1 MKSINQQ
8 INSKFSQGF
17 NNIFTPSLLNL
28 FILLSLIIILL
39 LIYFKNNKVDLFNCI
54 TDPLDPL
61 YIPENNNDI
70 NFFTNLIN
78 NYINNKNNK
87 TNYQQILNERQNTIQ
102 TLAHNINNIF
112 S

>member
-1 MKSINQQ
+1 MKTINQQ

-39 LIYFKNNKVDLFNCI
+39 LIYFKNNKVDLFACV

-61 YIPENNNDI
+61 YIPKNSNDT
-70 NFFTNLIN
+70 NFFANLIN

-87 TNYQQILNERQNTIQ
+87 NNYQQILNERNNTIQ
-102 TLAHNINNIF
+102 TLANNINKIF

>member
-1 MKSINQQ
+1 MKTINQQ

-39 LIYFKNNKVDLFNCI
+39 LIFFKNNKIDLFRCV

-61 YIPENNNDI
+61 YIPKNSNDT
-70 NFFTNLIN
+70 NFFINLIN
-78 NYINNKNNK
+78 NYTNNKETD
-87 TNYQQILNERQNTIQ
+87 TNYQQILIQRDKTIQ
-102 TLAHNINNIF
+102 TLANNINNIF

>member
-1 MKSINQQ
+1 MKTINQQ

-39 LIYFKNNKVDLFNCI
+39 LIYFKNNKVDLFTCV

-61 YIPENNNDI
+61 YIPKNSNDT
-70 NFFTNLIN
+70 NFFANLIN

-87 TNYQQILNERQNTIQ
+87 NNYQQILNERNNTIQ
-102 TLAHNINNIF
+102 TLANNINKIF